1 MKEVRYRKYLASRHS
16 TMDMNSEFSTRIR
29 VMIADDHPMMREG
42 IEAALLA
49 QGDIDIVA
57 IASNG
62 EEAIANFA
70 RHRPDVSLLDLQ
82 MPVKDGL
89 EAIIAIR
96 VLQHDA
102 RIVVLT
108 TYHGDAR
115 INAALQA
122 GASSYL
128 LKDVPVVELANAI
141 REAYKGSSVLAPVAQ
156 EEVKGYY
163 PADKLSLRELD
174 VLRLAANGNSNRV
187 IGEALGISE
196 PTVKS
201 HMSAI
206 LDKLGAG
213 DRTHAVTLALKRGYI
228 GF

>member
-1 MKEVRYRKYLASRHS
+1 M
-16 TMDMNSEFSTRIR
+16 TSEPTTPIR

-42 IEAALLA
+42 IAAALLA
-49 QGDIDIVA
+49 QGGIEIVG

-62 EEAIANFA
+62 EEAIAHFA

-96 VLQHDA
+96 VLQPDA

-108 TYHGDAR
+108 TFSGDAR
-115 INAALQA
+115 VTAALKA

-128 LKDVPVVELANAI
+128 LKDVPGAELASAI
-141 REAYKGSSVLAPVAQ
+141 RKAYRGASVLAAVAQ
-156 EEVKGYY
+156 REMQGYY
-163 PADKLSLRELD
+163 PSDKLSQRELD
-174 VLRLAANGNSNRV
+174 VLRLAANGNTNRV
-187 IGEALGISE
+187 IGETLSISE
-196 PTVKS
+196 PTVKT

-206 LDKLGAG
+206 LVKLGAG

-228 GF
+228 SL